1 MACKLSKERP
11 ITLAIENLKFLF
23 CISES
28 VCLTGRTH
36 VNRVI
41 RVKIKPGL
49 FLSVFVQKVCLVVIV
64 GFLEVPLSLLRFG
77 MYTYGVLRYV

>member
-1 MACKLSKERP
+1 MVKK
-11 ITLAIENLKFLF
+11 IKFGN
-23 CISES
+23 
-28 VCLTGRTH
+28 V

-64 GFLEVPLSLLRFG
+64 GFLEVPLSLLRFLE
-77 MYTYGVLRYV
+77 VWYVYLWCVYLPMLCIRGLF